1 MGSAFWFGWQ
11 QDLKLM
17 VVAPIVCGIFR
28 LVFIMRY
35 GPKKSPVGEWKK
47 WIECFRYGFWWG
59 MDCFVVMA
67 HEGL

>member
-47 WIECFRYGFWWG
+47 WIECFRYGFW
-59 MDCFVVMA
+59 
-67 HEGL
+67 